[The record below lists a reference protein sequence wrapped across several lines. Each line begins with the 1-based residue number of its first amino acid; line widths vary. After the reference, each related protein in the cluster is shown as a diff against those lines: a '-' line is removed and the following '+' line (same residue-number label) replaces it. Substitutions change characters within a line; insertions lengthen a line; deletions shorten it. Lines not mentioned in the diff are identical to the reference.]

1 MPPAP
6 AAYDGFAAFAAVNG
20 AVRDCLRRPEDFA
33 RVAREFCADQAA
45 QGVRYAE
52 VTVTAAAHG
61 ERLGDPEMPLAAV
74 LDGLAAG
81 QAAHEIEVRVV
92 LDHPRRRSVQRF
104 RATLDLALRYADR
117 GVVAIGF
124 AGAEEHP
131 LSPFADVLADA
142 VGAGVHLVHHAGETA
157 GPASIREALDVGR
170 AERIGHGIRALEDP
184 GLVAELRD
192 RGVPLE
198 VCPSSNV
205 ALGLVPSLA
214 GHPLPQMLA
223 AGLVVTL
230 STDVPSATGATL
242 AGEYAAVRDAF
253 GWDDDVLAG
262 LARAS
267 VDASFA
273 PAATR
278 ARLRAGIDA
287 WLSGV
292 GPAGA

>member
-1 MPPAP
+1 
-6 AAYDGFAAFAAVNG
+6 V
-20 AVRDCLRRPEDFA
+20 
-33 RVAREFCADQAA
+33 

-52 VTVTAAAHG
+52 VTFTAAAHG
-61 ERLGDPEMPLAAV
+61 ERLGDPEMPLGAV

-81 QAAHEIEVRVV
+81 QAAPDIDVRVV
-92 LDHPRRRSVQRF
+92 LDHPRRRSVERF
-104 RATLDLALRYADR
+104 RATLHLARRYADR

-131 LSPFADVLADA
+131 LSPFAGILAEA
-142 VGAGVHLVHHAGETA
+142 TEAGVHLVHHAGEAA

-170 AERIGHGIRALEDP
+170 ADRIAHGIRALEEP
-184 GLVAELRD
+184 ELVAELRD
-192 RGVPLE
+192 RRVPLE

-205 ALGLVPSLA
+205 GLGLVPSLA
-214 GHPLPQMLA
+214 EHPLPAMLA

-242 AGEYAAVRDAF
+242 PGEYAAVRDAF
-253 GWDDDVLAG
+253 GWNDAVLAG

-273 PAATR
+273 PAQTKTR
-278 ARLRAGIDA
+278 LHAGIDE
-287 WLSGV
+287 WLAEVS
-292 GPAGA
+292 PAGA